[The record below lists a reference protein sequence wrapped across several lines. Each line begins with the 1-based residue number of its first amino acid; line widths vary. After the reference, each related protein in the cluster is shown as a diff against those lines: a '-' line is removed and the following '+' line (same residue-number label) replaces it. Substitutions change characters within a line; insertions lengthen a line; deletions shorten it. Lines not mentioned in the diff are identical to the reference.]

1 MIGVEGGR
9 TGCMARVAI
18 GWMAIQV
25 TTTLESLD
33 TGNQIKRAGCL
44 SMCERN
50 TLRSTR
56 SGTG

>member
-1 MIGVEGGR
+1 MIGMEGGR

-18 GWMAIQV
+18 GWMAIQ
-25 TTTLESLD
+25 TMIMLASLD
-33 TGNQIKRAGCL
+33 TGNQIKQAVCL